1 MLMHRGIEVGIY
13 LRPGPT
19 DDNFVAESLGNIAA
33 FRLSTER
40 HERLEWQVLRVE
52 GSGRHHF
59 RLVLRHPDRLLDL
72 GFKSQLETILND
84 LSDETVD
91 QLRQRLRDSERQ
103 GLRIV
108 RLRRVHEEVDF
119 WQDDFWNAIGGPSGI
134 GSPGSFP

>member
-1 MLMHRGIEVGIY
+1 MHRGIEVGIY